1 MNKFDIL
8 HSLFLNDDKPI
19 MIKHQQ
25 NSDENQDSL
34 ATQGK
39 SNQFNITSL
48 YSSKKICV
56 KKSIMFIFQLL
67 NINVWYKKKDDCSTK
82 EIHVYPW

>member
-39 SNQFNITSL
+39 SL

-56 KKSIMFIFQLL
+56 KKAL
-67 NINVWYKKKDDCSTK
+67 Y
-82 EIHVYPW
+82 VYIPAP

>member
-1 MNKFDIL
+1 MT
-8 HSLFLNDDKPI
+8 
-19 MIKHQQ
+19 KHQQ

-48 YSSKKICV
+48 
-56 KKSIMFIFQLL
+56 
-67 NINVWYKKKDDCSTK
+67 
-82 EIHVYPW
+82 